1 MVIPSETVGKIKA
14 QITRFLKRLSSGLDK
29 PKRKF
34 LHQRIYG
41 IQASDDI
48 KLSNIGRSLGQEIL
62 LKKSENRLSG

>member
-1 MVIPSETVGKIKA
+1 MVTQRQTVGKIKT
-14 QITRFLKRLSSGLDK
+14 QITRFFKRLSSGSDK

-41 IQASDDI
+41 THASKEI

-62 LKKSENRLSG
+62 LKKSENRLPG